1 MKQLIHV
8 SCTSA
13 YKYPERPRYL
23 LIRGKKYEVARVLQS
38 VKIQAEK
45 PPFHLI
51 HSFKLELAGG
61 QTVEIEYHEHE
72 MEWYLIDGGEWPI
85 K

>member
-23 LIRGKKYEVARVLQS
+23 LIRGKKYDVVEVMDSAKIQS
-38 VKIQAEK
+38 VD
-45 PPFHLI
+45 PPFHTVHYYLV
-51 HSFKLELAGG
+51 KLDNDKN
-61 QTVEIEYHEHE
+61 VEIEYHEKSK
-72 MEWYLIDGGEWPI
+72 EWYLLNFDKLNFI
-85 K
+85 